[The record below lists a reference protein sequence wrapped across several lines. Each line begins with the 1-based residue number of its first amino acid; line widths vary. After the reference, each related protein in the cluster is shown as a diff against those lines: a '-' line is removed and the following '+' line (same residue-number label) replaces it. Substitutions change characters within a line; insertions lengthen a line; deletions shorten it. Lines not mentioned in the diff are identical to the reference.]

1 MATENTEQ
9 NENTQQNNNEQ
20 SGHDVP
26 SAAPPG
32 KRKKS
37 LLIFVFI
44 LCVIAGGT
52 TGWYYLFEMGYVK
65 TEDAYVDGNLVQ
77 ITPQLVGTV
86 TRIGVDDG
94 DYVQQGNELVRFD
107 PSDEDIAV
115 QTAKANLA
123 QVVRKVRSLFNNVE
137 QAKAVVAQKEIALK
151 KAKTDYHRRQ
161 EMVKSGGLSRE
172 ELSHAK
178 DTVDSMHKAL
188 LVAIQQLKSQEAM
201 TYNTNVESHPLVRT
215 AAAQLRKT
223 YLNQLR
229 TRVVAPV
236 SGYIAQRNI
245 QVGQRVN
252 PGAALMAVVPLNQ
265 VWVDANFKETQMR
278 DMRIGQK
285 VTLISDLYGDEVQF
299 HGVIESLGI
308 GTGSAFSLLP
318 AQNATGNWIKVVQRL
333 PVRIKLQEDELM
345 KHPLRIGLSMQV
357 NVDVKDQQ
365 GRLLSDVSPASP
377 RYQTDIYQEQ
387 LSGVERIIQEIVKS
401 NDIANH
407 KDS

>member
-1 MATENTEQ
+1 MATDNKENKENT
-9 NENTQQNNNEQ
+9 TQNNDEKSNH
-20 SGHDVP
+20 SDLP
-26 SAAPPG
+26 PAPKG

-44 LCVIAGGT
+44 LCVIAGGA
-52 TGWYYLFEMGYVK
+52 TGWYYLFEAGHVT

-77 ITPQLVGTV
+77 ITPQIVGTV
-86 TRIGVDDG
+86 TRISVDDG
-94 DYVQQGNELVRFD
+94 DYVQQGSELVRFD
-107 PSDEDIAV
+107 PSDEYIAV

-123 QVVRKVRSLFNNVE
+123 QTVRKVRSLFNNVE
-137 QAKAVVAQKEIALK
+137 QAKAVVAQREIALK

-178 DTVDSMHKAL
+178 DMVDSSHKAL

-201 TYNTNVESHPLVRT
+201 TYNTDVESHPLVRT

-236 SGYIAQRNI
+236 SGYIARRNI

-278 DMRIGQK
+278 NMRIGQK
-285 VTLISDLYGDEVQF
+285 VTLISDLYGDETVF

-333 PVRIKLQEDELM
+333 PVRIRLQKDELV

-357 NVDVKDQQ
+357 NVDIQDQQ
-365 GRLLSDVSPASP
+365 GKLLSGTSPASP
-377 RYQTDIYQEQ
+377 RYQTDIYQAQ
-387 LSGVERIIQEIVKS
+387 LSGVEKIIQDIVKS
-401 NDIANH
+401 NDIVNH